1 MCDCGTFE
9 DPQANAKR
17 IAEPLVAAGLD
28 AGRAIRCQ
36 SAVIA
41 YTLGCVIYEQSG
53 PMHEH
58 LAQMIDFAQSYNAGL
73 LAMVRGFQF
82 EIKDIGRSKAK
93 RAAVARTRQI

>member
-28 AGRAIRCQ
+28 AGRALRCQ